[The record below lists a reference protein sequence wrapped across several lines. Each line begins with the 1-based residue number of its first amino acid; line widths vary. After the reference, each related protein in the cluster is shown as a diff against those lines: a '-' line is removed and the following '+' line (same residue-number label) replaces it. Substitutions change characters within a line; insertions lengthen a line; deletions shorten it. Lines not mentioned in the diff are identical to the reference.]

1 MKREFEKFRKCRK
14 ASWWSAE
21 EVESPERVFLPQH
34 TANVIVLWVLGLYIF
49 ASFSWHS
56 NTRNFR
62 VFFFWSRVHHQF
74 QLLFVFVFCST
85 NDISL
90 PRCCRVNV
98 TCFSLRKFY
107 CVLLEKSSEDKVE
120 RKKSSMWHIFFSFF
134 FLSHVIDTF
143 FPISFSLKSCKGL
156 HGIIVSHQVI
166 HRNEID
172 SSWKRGEAQKSTLD
186 VKHRRRQ

>member
-1 MKREFEKFRKCRK
+1 MNEWCSAHCCQLPYSVVSPNVVFKRAKWTVGMKRWRRSLTTQNIEHFHGSSLVSSFRINKCFFCSSTSSFSCVEVKREFEKFRKCRK

-90 PRCCRVNV
+90 HAAVV
-98 TCFSLRKFY
+98 WML
-107 CVLLEKSSEDKVE
+107 
-120 RKKSSMWHIFFSFF
+120 HA
-134 FLSHVIDTF
+134 
-143 FPISFSLKSCKGL
+143 FP
-156 HGIIVSHQVI
+156 
-166 HRNEID
+166 
-172 SSWKRGEAQKSTLD
+172 
-186 VKHRRRQ
+186 